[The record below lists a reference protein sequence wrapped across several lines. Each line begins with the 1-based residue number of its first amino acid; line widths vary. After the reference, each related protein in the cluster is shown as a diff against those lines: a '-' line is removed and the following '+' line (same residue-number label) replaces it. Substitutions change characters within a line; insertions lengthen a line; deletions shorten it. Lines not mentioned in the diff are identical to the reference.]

1 MNFIF
6 DFVLLLA
13 TSMIL
18 KRKEKIYKIFLGSLF
33 GSLSI
38 FFMFLKINSVEL
50 FFLKFLISLLMI
62 FISFGYKSMK
72 YLIKNIY
79 YLYTVSIILGGF
91 LYFINITF
99 SYKNEGLIFI
109 NKGISIN
116 FIVALILSPIIIYLY
131 VKQVKDLKNNY
142 NNYYNIGINL
152 DNKNI
157 SLTAFLDTG
166 NKLIDPYKKYPIIL
180 VDKKFID
187 ITNKKVLYVPYHTV
201 NSNGIL
207 KCIKADKININGVS
221 HNRKYLIALSDEI
234 KIDGVNCILNERL
247 LEG

>member
-13 TSMIL
+13 TSIIL
-18 KRKEKIYKIFLGSLF
+18 KRKEKIYKIFLGSLL

-91 LYFINITF
+91 LYLINITF

-166 NKLIDPYKKYPIIL
+166 
-180 VDKKFID
+180 KFID